1 MYGQSRIKE
10 LTILSMSGSPKSQ
23 KKCRTDICV
32 KINSPHLT
40 LMLWFKTLL
49 LIRPGVPITHGQS
62 HSPELRLA
70 ANYNFPH
77 CPKSTSDNLE
87 NK

>member
-1 MYGQSRIKE
+1 MCKDKFS
-10 LTILSMSGSPKSQ
+10 T
-23 KKCRTDICV
+23 
-32 KINSPHLT
+32 LT
-40 LMLWFKTLL
+40 LMLWFKTDQSLVCAVCL
-49 LIRPGVPITHGQS
+49 SLTDTQS